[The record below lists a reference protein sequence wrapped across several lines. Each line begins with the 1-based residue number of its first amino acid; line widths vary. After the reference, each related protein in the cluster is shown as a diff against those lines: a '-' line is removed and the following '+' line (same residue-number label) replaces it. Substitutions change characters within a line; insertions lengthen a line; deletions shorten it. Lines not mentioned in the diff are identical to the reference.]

1 MGSAGNGRGTGQ
13 RDQLT
18 IKQKSK
24 PLTEPCTSTN
34 MMMILTTDGQLNMRL
49 HCLAETNNRQV
60 LHGL

>member
-18 IKQKSK
+18 IKQK
-24 PLTEPCTSTN
+24 TEPCTATN
-34 MMMILTTDGQLNMRL
+34 MMMILITDGQLNMRL